1 MRAVNIQSILS
12 IKRDAK
18 SGNLDEKIQNDY
30 LLYLLGSSTPPLKD
44 HEYETLQAFTDYIK
58 TTLDGFYL
66 GYSIPQIGKEFDL
79 IQLGEIDSNKY
90 ILNIELKSESSPE
103 EIQKQLQRNR
113 YYLNFT
119 QRELQLYAFDAAKKT
134 LYKLEGDNVIPL
146 KDSNQLSSFLENV
159 HADTTTPLNSLFN
172 PSNYLVSPFNTTEEF
187 LKQEYFL
194 TKHQEEIKVKI
205 LNFINSSPDKYFS
218 SITGT
223 AGTGKTLLT
232 YDIAMTLIQ
241 QGKNVIILHCGP
253 LNQGQTMLVEK
264 HNWNIK
270 CAKCISRIQPNNYD
284 VIIIDEAQR
293 IRDEQWK
300 KAVELQ
306 TKCLFSFDEKQYL
319 SKSERRESFKD
330 QVHTLVEKNYY
341 TLTDKIRTNKEI
353 ADFLKQLF
361 DLKKNFQ
368 LKAGSNNI
376 EVVHFNYAKDINRF
390 ITTRHKV
397 GWVTPMYTPTKTSA
411 EVTFYYEEYFRDL
424 PQVNAHS
431 VIGQEYD
438 SVVAVIDHN
447 FFYDV
452 NGLLKARAIN
462 SFDTYSLERMFYQI
476 VTRTRKNLCIAILNN
491 KDVFSRCL
499 DILIR

>member
-1 MRAVNIQSILS
+1 
-12 IKRDAK
+12 
-18 SGNLDEKIQNDY
+18 
-30 LLYLLGSSTPPLKD
+30 
-44 HEYETLQAFTDYIK
+44 
-58 TTLDGFYL
+58 
-66 GYSIPQIGKEFDL
+66 
-79 IQLGEIDSNKY
+79 
-90 ILNIELKSESSPE
+90 
-103 EIQKQLQRNR
+103 
-113 YYLNFT
+113 
-119 QRELQLYAFDAAKKT
+119 
-134 LYKLEGDNVIPL
+134 
-146 KDSNQLSSFLENV
+146 
-159 HADTTTPLNSLFN
+159 
-172 PSNYLVSPFNTTEEF
+172 
-187 LKQEYFL
+187 
-194 TKHQEEIKVKI
+194 
-205 LNFINSSPDKYFS
+205 
-218 SITGT
+218 
-223 AGTGKTLLT
+223 
-232 YDIAMTLIQ
+232 MTLIQ